1 MVQRILEHAKAKKGI
16 ESNRIGNISDSAID
30 IDSKINKYNQL
41 VEELLAWIQS
51 KIELFNQSDFENNL
65 DGVQRQLS
73 EFNSYRKALIR
84 INLSRDRFVSPESE
98 RCHMN
103 TPARC
108 VTRSRSCSRDNVT
121 E

>member
-1 MVQRILEHAKAKKGI
+1 M
-16 ESNRIGNISDSAID
+16 GNE
-30 IDSKINKYNQL
+30 L

-84 INLSRDRFVSPESE
+84 INL
-98 RCHMN
+98 H
-103 TPARC
+103 
-108 VTRSRSCSRDNVT
+108 
-121 E
+121 

>member
-1 MVQRILEHAKAKKGI
+1 M
-16 ESNRIGNISDSAID
+16 DSAID

-84 INLSRDRFVSPESE
+84 INLSRDRFVSPETL
-98 RCHMN
+98 N
-103 TPARC
+103 G
-108 VTRSRSCSRDNVT
+108 VT
-121 E
+121 

>member
-1 MVQRILEHAKAKKGI
+1 M
-16 ESNRIGNISDSAID
+16 DSAID

-84 INLSRDRFVSPESE
+84 INLSCDRFVSPDG
-98 RCHMN
+98 RCHVN
-103 TPARC
+103 ETSAR
-108 VTRSRSCSRDNVT
+108 S
-121 E
+121 